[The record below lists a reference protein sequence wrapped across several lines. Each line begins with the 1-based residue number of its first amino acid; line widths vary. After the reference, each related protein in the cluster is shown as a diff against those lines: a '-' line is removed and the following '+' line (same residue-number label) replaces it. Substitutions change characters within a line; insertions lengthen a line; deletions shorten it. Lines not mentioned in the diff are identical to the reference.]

1 MHELSIA
8 QNIIEIVENY
18 AIKANA
24 TIVTDVEV
32 DVGTISGIIPD
43 TLEFVWE
50 LAVKNTITEKA
61 KLKINV
67 ITAKARC
74 HDCKTEFDLEDVYSV
89 CPSCNSNHI
98 EIYQGKELLVRT
110 IKIESDNPVT

>member
-18 AIKANA
+18 AIKAHA
-24 TIVTDVEV
+24 KIVTDVEV
-32 DVGTISGIIPD
+32 DVGTISGVIPE

-67 ITAKARC
+67 IPAKARC
-74 HDCKTEFDLEDVYSV
+74 KDCKTEFEIEDIYSV
-89 CPSCNSNHI
+89 CLACNSNNI
-98 EIYQGKELLVRT
+98 EIYQGKELLVKS
-110 IKIESDNPVT
+110 IKADV